1 MKWEEAADWVLTAW
15 AEIARGEMARG
26 KAACDEALRLI
37 VPIGDNWGRIHAEA
51 MLGGLAQAQ
60 HQFAE
65 AIAHLEQAAESAHQL
80 GFRAAEAH
88 HLTNLG
94 WAEHQLGDPERATA
108 TLERA
113 IDVGRATGDLRT
125 AALAQVRLGRV
136 LRALGQSAAARTTVE
151 AARNWYALAGGG
163 DGALMAESVL
173 ASIDVEDDVS
183 GAQERI
189 DRLLTAARD
198 AGDIEVEVL
207 ALDTSALGYAKQGR
221 SAEAQSALAHADQL
235 MPAALHLLTDADRI
249 DRDRARELL
258 PPVP

>member
-1 MKWEEAADWVLTAW
+1 MLTAW
-15 AEIARGEMARG
+15 AEIARGEMVRG

-51 MLGGLAQAQ
+51 MLGGLAQAE
-60 HQFAE
+60 HRFAD
-65 AIAHLEQAAESAHQL
+65 AAAHLAQAAESAHQL

-94 WAEHQLGDPERATA
+94 WAEQQLGDPQRAIG

-136 LRALGQSAAARTTVE
+136 FRSLGQSTAARAVVE

-163 DGALMAESVL
+163 DGALLADSVL
-173 ASIDVEDDVS
+173 AALDVEDEVP
-183 GAQERI
+183 GAKERI
-189 DRLLTAARD
+189 DHVLTVARD

-207 ALDTSALGYAKQGR
+207 ALDTSALGFAKLGR
-221 SAEAQSALAHADQL
+221 PVEAQTALARADQL
-235 MPAALHLLTDADRI
+235 TPAALHLLTDADRI
-249 DRDRARELL
+249 DRERARQILL
-258 PPVP
+258 TAP